1 MYRIE
6 KIIKK
11 IRMARLEKGYS
22 QEYVATQLEKSQ
34 VAYNK
39 LETGKTKLTLKTL
52 LLLSNILEKDAKYF
66 FEFDEI
72 EDK

>member
-6 KIIKK
+6 KIRKK

-22 QEYVATQLEKSQ
+22 QEYVASQLEKSQ
-34 VAYNK
+34 VAYNR
-39 LETGKTKLTLKTL
+39 LENGKTKLTLETL
-52 LLLSNILEKDAKYF
+52 LLLSNIFEINVKYF